1 MDSMLPMSVAMMR
14 VGEMRVPMNH
24 RLVPVRMHM
33 CAQRLVTV
41 MPVMVV
47 MLVGMLVLQ
56 GIVPVVVL
64 VALGQVQPD
73 ADAHQGR
80 RSD

>member
-1 MDSMLPMSVAMMR
+1 MAVAVMR

-24 RLVPVRMHM
+24 RLGPVRMHM

-47 MLVGMLVLQ
+47 MLVLQ